1 MPTTHSLHTTHTTH
15 RTPHTPHTPHPN
27 THQTLNVTKT
37 IQTLQTTKSMPKT
50 KRINTALQKLKNEE
64 LHKRSVLQD
73 FSIDDFQVDDALKP
87 ALKKLIGNKVKVR
100 TTAKTVDNYFRSVNK
115 LDKEPFDET
124 LIHAKADYTGDKD
137 DKYYELLRIDNFY
150 TRGDK
155 VELNVCWR
163 GINPKTKKRYKNS
176 VIKTDMLRNP
186 KTLQHK
192 VEFDTI
198 FPSMKKWSNN
208 MAKWY
213 AITKGEQA

>member
-115 LDKEPFDET
+115 LDKEPFDQT

-137 DKYYELLRIDNFY
+137 NKYYELLRIDNFY

>member
-115 LDKEPFDET
+115 LDKEPFDQT

>member
-1 MPTTHSLHTTHTTH
+1 
-15 RTPHTPHTPHPN
+15 
-27 THQTLNVTKT
+27 
-37 IQTLQTTKSMPKT
+37 MPKT
-50 KRINTALQKLKNEE
+50 KIRINTALQKMKEEE
-64 LHKRSVLQD
+64 LRKRSIWQD
-73 FSIDDFQVDDALKP
+73 FSIDDLQVDDALKP
-87 ALKKLIGNKVKVR
+87 ALKKMIGNKVKVR

-124 LIHAKADYTGDKD
+124 LIHAKADYTGEKD

-150 TRGDK
+150 TRGNK

-176 VIKTDMLRNP
+176 IIKTDMLRNP

-213 AITKGEQA
+213 AIRKGEQA

>member
-137 DKYYELLRIDNFY
+137 NKYYELLRIDNFY